1 MSIGSIGSSAALSSL
16 LQAKGLASDTID
28 LIEDDLELAQ
38 KAGGSQMLATSI
50 NGGTVRTAL
59 DKQISDDVTSGKL
72 SEEDAAK
79 IGEALDQLE
88 GKTTEAKSGSALA
101 GGAARPAGGG
111 GGGGAGGSSEKTEL
125 SRTVTVSGG
134 ITTTIIT
141 YTDGTTETETSVATE
156 EDIKSSAAKSGKS
169 EDVDKSK
176 SGTDATAKPGAA
188 SDPAVQDYL
197 AQIEPGSILE
207 AYA

>member
-176 SGTDATAKPGAA
+176 SGTDATAKPGAV